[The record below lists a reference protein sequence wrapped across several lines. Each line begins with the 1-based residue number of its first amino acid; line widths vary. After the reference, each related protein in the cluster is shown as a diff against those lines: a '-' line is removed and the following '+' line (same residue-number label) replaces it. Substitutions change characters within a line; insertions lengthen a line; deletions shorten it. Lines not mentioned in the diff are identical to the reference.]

1 MLLTFIAAAHP
12 SLTHLL
18 FALCFIERDESVFP
32 FYCPAWPTLL
42 PQWYIHQTAPA
53 AQLMNRSMWPDAGT
67 VTDFKFL
74 FVGIQ
79 MRVPNWVSHSGGA
92 VRGSFQLLVGRQ
104 AVLWRKATYVTDCC
118 QERLIHLSCF
128 TFRPVIIKKTDLEDK
143 ASWKLTSKTFSGWNR
158 RNSKQLIDPSW
169 LLIDSLTCSLILQR
183 AESLEILFL
192 IGSSIWLQIGLICDR
207 QTVNMSNYPAI
218 NSHHPLPTLLF
229 HHFHWIQICESSRC
243 DAGV

>member
-42 PQWYIHQTAPA
+42 PQWYIHPTAPA

-79 MRVPNWVSHSGGA
+79 MRVPNRVSHSGWA
-92 VRGSFQLLVGRQ
+92 VRGSLTNFSCWWVDRLFCGVRLLTRQ
-104 AVLWRKATYVTDCC
+104 IAVKSGSFWTSAAS
-118 QERLIHLSCF
+118 HS
-128 TFRPVIIKKTDLEDK
+128 DK
-143 ASWKLTSKTFSGWNR
+143 LSWKQHIYKIRQVENLHLNLSWVR
-158 RNSKQLIDPSW
+158 PQQL
-169 LLIDSLTCSLILQR
+169 
-183 AESLEILFL
+183 
-192 IGSSIWLQIGLICDR
+192 
-207 QTVNMSNYPAI
+207 
-218 NSHHPLPTLLF
+218 
-229 HHFHWIQICESSRC
+229 
-243 DAGV
+243 